1 MLVWYGKSPMLHSDC
16 DIRSTINRMM
26 PNASDKIKVG
36 VAVVL
41 ENLQSMSLNN
51 DDYNAD
57 QITDQTSAF

>member
-1 MLVWYGKSPMLHSDC
+1 
-16 DIRSTINRMM
+16 MM

-41 ENLQSMSLNN
+41 ENLQSMSLSN

-57 QITDQTSAF
+57 QITDQTSAFYV